1 MFNFS
6 LKPILDW
13 VKTVGAVFVAFAAA
27 LYFTRA
33 SMHRKKQA
41 DLARKIED
49 KQAEAGADM
58 KAAKAEKA
66 KKEAA
71 YHRAKAAL
79 KEGEARIK
87 QLEENGHE
95 TLADRV
101 RRRNERLRN
110 RRSS

>member
-1 MFNFS
+1 MKTIWS
-6 LKPILDW
+6 WLKA
-13 VKTVGAVFVAFAAA
+13 VGALFAAIAAA
-27 LYFTRA
+27 LYFSRA
-33 SMHRKKQA
+33 SSHRKKQA
-41 DLARKIED
+41 DLTRQIED
-49 KQAEAGADM
+49 KQAEAGVDM
-58 KAAKAEKA
+58 EAAKVEKA

-79 KEGEARIK
+79 REGEARIK

-95 TLADRV
+95 SLADRV